1 MKWNKPPEEWFKLNT
16 NGASSGNLGKAG
28 GNGRW
33 IKGFSRSIGH
43 ASSFVAK
50 YWALRDG
57 FKLALG
63 IGVQRLV
70 VELDAKVVVSLI
82 TSIGGSNKPYL
93 PLLNDCRY
101 LLSRFLQTRVVHVF
115 REGNRCAD
123 ALARM
128 GSNMTKECLIIL
140 LVLMFCILS
149 IWMLQV
155 FCIIGLL
162 TLYSLIG
169 WDSFVGIS
177 P

>member
-128 GSNMTKECLIIL
+128 GSNMAEEF
-140 LVLMFCILS
+140 LVFDNPPSPDVLYFVNTDAAGVVYNRTS
-149 IWMLQV
+149 NFV
-155 FCIIGLL
+155 L
-162 TLYSLIG
+162 TDMVS
-169 WDSFVGIS
+169 
-177 P
+177 